1 MRTWV
6 RVLISSAC
14 VCLVLAVGGASLF
27 KFGIA
32 PFAISSILVL
42 LGFGLSLLVALLTIG
57 TLFVAVLRKQPYGL
71 FTMFIAFVICF
82 GLTGYAAILY
92 NKSVSNPVAY
102 NVSTDL
108 IDPPAFS
115 QKVIKRRGPAANPVV
130 LDDRKKELHKGA
142 FDDIQTLV
150 LNTSESRAYSAV
162 LELVADRGWEIVTQD
177 PEKGTIE
184 AIATTFWFG
193 FKDDVVIRVRGDSDA
208 GTASVDLHSV
218 SRIGQTDLG
227 KNADRIRSFLSDL
240 AEIVANELEA
250 SS

>member
-1 MRTWV
+1 M
-6 RVLISSAC
+6 
-14 VCLVLAVGGASLF
+14 
-27 KFGIA
+27 
-32 PFAISSILVL
+32 VL

-82 GLTGYAAILY
+82 SLAGYAAILY
-92 NKSVSNPVAY
+92 NKSVNNPVAY

-115 QKVIKRRGPAANPVV
+115 PSAIERRGPASNPVE
-130 LDDRKKELHKGA
+130 LDDRQKELHQGA
-142 FDDIQTLV
+142 FDDVKTLV
-150 LNTSESRAYSAV
+150 LNSSRSRAYAAV
-162 LELVADRGWEIVTQD
+162 LELVEDRGWEIVTQN
-177 PEKGTIE
+177 PEQGTIE

-208 GTASVDLHSV
+208 GTSSVDLHSV

-240 AEIVANELEA
+240 AEMVGDELET
-250 SS
+250 SP

>member
-1 MRTWV
+1 M
-6 RVLISSAC
+6 
-14 VCLVLAVGGASLF
+14 
-27 KFGIA
+27 
-32 PFAISSILVL
+32 VL

-82 GLTGYAAILY
+82 SLAGYAAILY
-92 NKSVSNPVAY
+92 NKSVNNPVAY

-115 QKVIKRRGPAANPVV
+115 QSVIERRGPASNPVE
-130 LDDRKKELHKGA
+130 LDDRTKELHQGA
-142 FDDIQTLV
+142 FDDVKTLV
-150 LNTSESRAYSAV
+150 LNSSRSRAYAAV
-162 LELVADRGWEIVTQD
+162 LELVEDRGWEIVTQNT
-177 PEKGTIE
+177 EQGTIE

-240 AEIVANELEA
+240 AEMVGDELET
-250 SS
+250 SP